1 MRNFGKFISKHLF
14 IYLSVIILIVG
25 FDLLLFFLTF
35 NGTVNSISENNPVQ
49 RLEKVS
55 NNLTIQDGKY
65 ILNNRCQK
73 DLITNNIWGI
83 VIDNSGNV
91 IWQYNLPE
99 EIPLKYSLQD
109 VATFSKGYIK
119 NYPVFTWKQE
129 NDLLVLGYPK
139 NSYSKFVTNY
149 LPLSAMQKTPIIL
162 FIMLVSNVTILFIVY
177 YLSKRNVMLKVAPIL
192 NGLDK
197 LSHGETVVLNIN
209 GELEDVGK
217 RINETSLQLNKQ
229 NKARAN
235 WISGVSHDIRTPL
248 SMIMGYADRI
258 TSSLDVGENTRKQ
271 ANIIKIQSVKIKN
284 LVQDLNLVSQL
295 NYNVQPVKQTP
306 VHLCKMIR
314 EIVVEYLNNNLN
326 NKFDFELNLDCNTE
340 QISIIG
346 DERLLYR
353 AIQNIISN
361 SINHN
366 ENGCT
371 ISVSLA
377 VNGNNLIL
385 VISDNGKGISEE
397 KLQKIQSTPHYLQST
412 DERLDLRHGLGL
424 LLVKEIISIHKGTVS
439 ISSVS
444 HYFEF
449 DFFPTSNTL
458 FNKYLT
464 YTAEVKTLSTNFS

>member
-1 MRNFGKFISKHLF
+1 
-14 IYLSVIILIVG
+14 
-25 FDLLLFFLTF
+25 
-35 NGTVNSISENNPVQ
+35 
-49 RLEKVS
+49 
-55 NNLTIQDGKY
+55 
-65 ILNNRCQK
+65 
-73 DLITNNIWGI
+73 
-83 VIDNSGNV
+83 
-91 IWQYNLPE
+91 
-99 EIPLKYSLQD
+99 
-109 VATFSKGYIK
+109 
-119 NYPVFTWKQE
+119 
-129 NDLLVLGYPK
+129 
-139 NSYSKFVTNY
+139 
-149 LPLSAMQKTPIIL
+149 
-162 FIMLVSNVTILFIVY
+162 
-177 YLSKRNVMLKVAPIL
+177 
-192 NGLDK
+192 
-197 LSHGETVVLNIN
+197 
-209 GELEDVGK
+209 
-217 RINETSLQLNKQ
+217 
-229 NKARAN
+229 
-235 WISGVSHDIRTPL
+235 
-248 SMIMGYADRI
+248 MIMGYADRI

-424 LLVKEIISIHKGTVS
+424 LLVKEIISIHNGTVS
-439 ISSVS
+439 ISSALNNG
-444 HYFEF
+444 F
-449 DFFPTSNTL
+449 
-458 FNKYLT
+458 
-464 YTAEVKTLSTNFS
+464 STTISLPIKKQ

>member
-49 RLEKVS
+49 TLEKVS

-217 RINETSLQLNKQ
+217 RINETSLQLDKQ

-397 KLQKIQSTPHYLQST
+397 N
-412 DERLDLRHGLGL
+412 
-424 LLVKEIISIHKGTVS
+424 TVN
-439 ISSVS
+439 
-444 HYFEF
+444 
-449 DFFPTSNTL
+449 TSL
-458 FNKYLT
+458 SAKYR
-464 YTAEVKTLSTNFS
+464 

>member
-1 MRNFGKFISKHLF
+1 MPGKISAKQKE
-14 IYLSVIILIVG
+14 ILEYIK
-25 FDLLLFFLTF
+25 
-35 NGTVNSISENNPVQ
+35 SE
-49 RLEKVS
+49 
-55 NNLTIQDGKY
+55 
-65 ILNNRCQK
+65 IL
-73 DLITNNIWGI
+73 
-83 VIDNSGNV
+83 
-91 IWQYNLPE
+91 
-99 EIPLKYSLQD
+99 
-109 VATFSKGYIK
+109 SKGYPPAVREICEA
-119 NYPVFTWKQE
+119 V
-129 NDLLVLGYPK
+129 DLK
-139 NSYSKFVTNY
+139 S
-149 LPLSAMQKTPIIL
+149 
-162 FIMLVSNVTILFIVY
+162 
-177 YLSKRNVMLKVAPIL
+177 
-192 NGLDK
+192 
-197 LSHGETVVLNIN
+197 
-209 GELEDVGK
+209 
-217 RINETSLQLNKQ
+217 
-229 NKARAN
+229 
-235 WISGVSHDIRTPL
+235 
-248 SMIMGYADRI
+248 
-258 TSSLDVGENTRKQ
+258 TSSVHSHLETLEKNGYIRRDPTKPRAIEILDDDFNLTRKQ

-424 LLVKEIISIHKGTVS
+424 LLVKEIISIHNGTVS
-439 ISSVS
+439 ISSALNNG
-444 HYFEF
+444 F
-449 DFFPTSNTL
+449 
-458 FNKYLT
+458 
-464 YTAEVKTLSTNFS
+464 STTISLPIKKQ

>member
-49 RLEKVS
+49 ALEKVS
-55 NNLTIQDGKY
+55 NNLIIQDGKY

-109 VATFSKGYIK
+109 VAAFSKGYIK

-217 RINETSLQLNKQ
+217 RINETSLQLDKQ

-424 LLVKEIISIHKGTVS
+424 LLVKEIVSIHNGTVS
-439 ISSVS
+439 VSSALNNGFSTTISL
-444 HYFEF
+444 
-449 DFFPTSNTL
+449 PIKNQ
-458 FNKYLT
+458 
-464 YTAEVKTLSTNFS
+464 

>member
-14 IYLSVIILIVG
+14 IYLSVIILIVV
-25 FDLLLFFLTF
+25 FDLLLFFLAF
-35 NGTVNSISENNPVQ
+35 NGTVNSISEDNPVQ
-49 RLEKVS
+49 TLEKVS

-217 RINETSLQLNKQ
+217 RINETSLQLDKQ

-258 TSSLDVGENTRKQ
+258 TSSLDVEENTRKQ

-377 VNGNNLIL
+377 V
-385 VISDNGKGISEE
+385 
-397 KLQKIQSTPHYLQST
+397 TPHYLQST

-424 LLVKEIISIHKGTVS
+424 LLVKEIISIHNGTVS
-439 ISSVS
+439 ISSALNNG
-444 HYFEF
+444 F
-449 DFFPTSNTL
+449 
-458 FNKYLT
+458 
-464 YTAEVKTLSTNFS
+464 STTISLPIKNQ